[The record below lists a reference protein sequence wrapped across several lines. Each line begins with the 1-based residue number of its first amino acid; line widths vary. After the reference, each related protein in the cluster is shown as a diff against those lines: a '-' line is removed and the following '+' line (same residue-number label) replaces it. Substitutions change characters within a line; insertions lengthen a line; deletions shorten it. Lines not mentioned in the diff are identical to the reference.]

1 MKTFI
6 TASLLFFFAA
16 SIPALA
22 EKPASDDQQ
31 GIKFFEGTWAEALK
45 QAEKENKLIFLDVYA
60 TWCGPCRRLASI
72 TFPDPEVGNYY
83 NERFINV
90 KIDGEKGEGP
100 MIRQRYAV
108 RGYPSLLFINH
119 KGEVV
124 QRTAGF
130 RDPQRFLELGKSV
143 PAQ

>member
-1 MKTFI
+1 MKTL
-6 TASLLFFFAA
+6 TALFTFLLTISVMPLFAA
-16 SIPALA
+16 NPS
-22 EKPASDDQQ
+22 SDDQQ

-72 TFPDPEVGNYY
+72 TFPNPEVGNYY
-83 NERFINV
+83 NDRFINV

-124 QRTAGF
+124 HRTAGF